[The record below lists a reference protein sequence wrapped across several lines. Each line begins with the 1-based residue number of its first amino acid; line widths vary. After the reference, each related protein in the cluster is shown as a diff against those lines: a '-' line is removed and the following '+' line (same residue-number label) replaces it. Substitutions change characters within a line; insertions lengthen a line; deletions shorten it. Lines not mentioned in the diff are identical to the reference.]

1 MKTLDEY
8 LRQSGVKNY
17 ELAEKTGIHKVSISR
32 LRNGG
37 WPSHE
42 YALAIYKATNGEVVF
57 IPQERL

>member
-1 MKTLDEY
+1 
-8 LRQSGVKNY
+8 
-17 ELAEKTGIHKVSISR
+17 